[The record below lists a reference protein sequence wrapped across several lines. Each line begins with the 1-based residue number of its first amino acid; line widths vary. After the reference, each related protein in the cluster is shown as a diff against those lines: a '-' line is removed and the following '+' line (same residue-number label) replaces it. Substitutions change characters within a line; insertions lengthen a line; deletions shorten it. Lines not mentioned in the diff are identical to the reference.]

1 MQSEMAIY
9 FMLDKIRMSYYDI
22 KDLTALGLRDIFSV
36 LRRLAWFATPAIVG
50 SCGKKADN
58 QKLIQISNFYNN

>member
-22 KDLTALGLRDIFSV
+22 KDLTALGVAGYFFG
-36 LRRLAWFATPAIVG
+36 LAALSMVCNPGDCRFMRQE
-50 SCGKKADN
+50 S
-58 QKLIQISNFYNN
+58 